1 MRMALGTT
9 TMLLYIIISRIDGC
23 RNRGTVKVT
32 SSKENTQ

>member
-23 RNRGTVKVT
+23 RNRRTVKVT